1 LILPDKREFGW
12 KLKPVESARTT
23 FQKLPTGQYE
33 LTIKHDLIKNVSK
46 DMVIWWFRKFPN
58 LKVTVRG
65 NEYPAYH
72 LWHPYDHISA
82 DQLTGSKND
91 GVKEGDFL
99 EIHEAFQRN
108 MKFELHDKAKV
119 GYFREDGFGLE
130 VKKGPFKV
138 GKLRHTFRDV
148 EGGLEYNSHMLAGV
162 KSGLMRKLVNSR
174 VLPRIMSEEKL
185 EAWFTHNVEEVGC
198 FENFLPDLF
207 ARRSQGSHIDLDR

>member
-1 LILPDKREFGW
+1 MILPDKREFGW
-12 KLKPVESARTT
+12 KLKSVESARTT

-33 LTIKHDLIKNVSK
+33 LTIKHDIIKNVSK
-46 DMVIWWFRKFPN
+46 DMVIWWFRKFPT

-82 DQLTGSKND
+82 VQLTGSKND
-91 GVKEGDFL
+91 GMKEGDFL

-130 VKKGPFKV
+130 VKKGPFEV

-162 KSGLMRKLVNSR
+162 KSGLMRTLVNSR